1 MSDFSSYL
9 RNVEG
14 LMLGGPAPLRKIIR
28 LLYLLKKGKT
38 RTEIAGIFGVTRRTI
53 YLWEK
58 RGRDLMGAKTT
69 QELMCWA
76 CQAGLFDRFER
87 FDPADR

>member
-9 RNVEG
+9 RNVDDLVSGG
-14 LMLGGPAPLRKIIR
+14 LGPLRKIAK
-28 LLYLLKKGKT
+28 LLFLLKQGKT

-53 YLWEK
+53 YLWEQ
-58 RGRDLMGAKTT
+58 RARNLTGAETT
-69 QELMCWA
+69 QELICWA